1 MPETKPTKKRLL
13 QTIIVLAILVVF
25 PIGSWYFL
33 QKGFDFTKE
42 KYEKLDSL
50 GQAVLDTFQLQND
63 ENFTTAALKGH
74 LSLVGNLHNA
84 SKEELAIIEGFWKKF
99 DDRKDFIFLFY
110 DSDTTV
116 YSQHAVFKE
125 YDFYRDEEQ
134 VKIANR
140 TGLTSE
146 EFFKR
151 FQLDSSLHSNELIL
165 VDTGMEVRGRYDIS
179 DPEDRDL
186 IVSHIVF
193 LLPKD

>member
-50 GQAVLDTFQLQND
+50 GQVVLDTFQLQND
-63 ENFTTAALKGH
+63 ETFTTTSLKGH
-74 LSLVGNLHNA
+74 LSLVGSLHNA

-116 YSQHAVFKE
+116 YSEHPVFKE
-125 YDFYRDEEQ
+125 YDFHQDDEQ
-134 VKIANR
+134 VKIANLMR
-140 TGLTSE
+140 LSAE
-146 EFFKR
+146 EFFNK
-151 FQLDSSLHSNELIL
+151 FQLDSSLRSNELIL

-186 IVSHIVF
+186 MVSHIVF